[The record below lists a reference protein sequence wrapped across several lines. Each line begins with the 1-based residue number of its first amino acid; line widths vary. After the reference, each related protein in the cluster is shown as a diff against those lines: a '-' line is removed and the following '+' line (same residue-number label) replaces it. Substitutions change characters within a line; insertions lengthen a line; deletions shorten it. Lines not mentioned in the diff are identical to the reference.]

1 MSAVERSRY
10 DCVVLDW
17 VRSTMG
23 AASTTTVVRVQS
35 LWEGYGEVLRVG
47 LTGADAA
54 SVIVKEIRPPTGRGR
69 SHARKLRSYEVERA
83 FYELFAARCDADC
96 RVPRCFATQGA
107 SPKGTVRLLLEDL
120 DAAGFDRRRDHVD
133 ASGLDSCLRWL
144 AGFHARFL
152 GARPEGLW
160 ARGAYWHLA
169 TRPDELEALPR
180 ELFAAA
186 VAIDAR
192 LGSAAH
198 RTLVHGD
205 AKLANFCFA
214 ADGRVAAVDFQ
225 YVGGGVG
232 VQDLVYLL
240 FGAAGWGRRAP
251 DDAAI
256 DAYFAHLDAALSREG
271 VDPAPIEAEWRAL
284 VPYARADFLRF
295 YAGWAPSAR
304 ALADYRASV
313 DALQP

>member
-1 MSAVERSRY
+1 
-10 DCVVLDW
+10 
-17 VRSTMG
+17 MG
-23 AASTTTVVRVQS
+23 AASATTVTRVQS
-35 LWEGYGEVLRVG
+35 LWDGYGEVLRVG
-47 LTGADAA
+47 LTGAGAA
-54 SVIVKEIRPPTGRGR
+54 SVIVKEVRPPTGRGR

-83 FYELFAARCDADC
+83 FYEGLAARCDADC
-96 RVPRCFATQGA
+96 RVPRCFGADGA
-107 SPKGTVRLLLEDL
+107 SPTVRLLLEDL

-133 ASGLDSCLRWL
+133 PRALDSCLSWL
-144 AGFHARFL
+144 ACFHARFF

-160 ARGAYWHLA
+160 TRGTYWHLA

-180 ELFAAA
+180 ELQAAA
-186 VAIDAR
+186 RAIDAR

-256 DAYFAHLDAALSREG
+256 DAYFAHLDAALTREG
-271 VDPAPIEAEWRAL
+271 VDPARIEAEWRAL

-313 DALQP
+313 EALAP

>member
-1 MSAVERSRY
+1 
-10 DCVVLDW
+10 
-17 VRSTMG
+17 MG
-23 AASTTTVVRVQS
+23 AASTTTVARVQS

-47 LTGADAA
+47 LTGAGAA
-54 SVIVKEIRPPTGRGR
+54 SVILKEVRPPSGRGR

-83 FYELFAARCDADC
+83 FYEAFAARCDASC

-107 SPKGTVRLLLEDL
+107 SPTGTVRLLLEDL

-160 ARGAYWHLA
+160 ARGTYWHLA

-180 ELFAAA
+180 ELEAAA
-186 VAIDAR
+186 RTIDAR
-192 LGSAAH
+192 LEGAAH

-214 ADGRVAAVDFQ
+214 ADARVAAVDFQ

-240 FGAAGWGRRAP
+240 FGAAGWRPTSRTGAA

-256 DAYFAHLDAALSREG
+256 DAYFAHLRAALTREG

-313 DALQP
+313 EALAP